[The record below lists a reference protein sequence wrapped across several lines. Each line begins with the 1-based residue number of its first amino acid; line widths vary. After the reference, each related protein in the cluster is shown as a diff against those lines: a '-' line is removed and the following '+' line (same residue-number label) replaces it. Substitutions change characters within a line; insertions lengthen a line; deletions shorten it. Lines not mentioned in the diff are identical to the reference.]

1 VAEWRTVRFWLI
13 VAIAF
18 ALLGANIWKASARP
32 QEGTA
37 AACDNNR
44 AGKSKGVD
52 HTCECARAEKDCK
65 PDDPELKQPGSMCKT
80 YCKPDHCDCQNRC
93 TS

>member
-1 VAEWRTVRFWLI
+1 MRAKLTIGLLAGLLFAAGAGL
-13 VAIAF
+13 AF
-18 ALLGANIWKASARP
+18 PAP
-32 QEGTA
+32 QEGPA

-44 AGKSKGVD
+44 AGKSKDVN